1 MNGIMRHVT
10 ARSPMTPTRRGDVD
24 ALRQLC
30 STPEGLRGLRAAV
43 DRHGSGALLWA
54 AGGGH
59 LPACRFLVEVAGIDP
74 TTTAQAG
81 RRAYSGRTALHWAA
95 RNGHVDVVE
104 YLVSERG
111 MDVDARTAE
120 GTTAFAWA
128 CWQGE
133 VNTARWLVERG
144 GCSFGAVNTF
154 GRGE

>member
-1 MNGIMRHVT
+1 M
-10 ARSPMTPTRRGDVD
+10 
-24 ALRQLC
+24 
-30 STPEGLRGLRAAV
+30 

-154 GRGE
+154 GRGGIRLDVHVPIRASILTHTREHRAYVMRSYLTRDLN